1 MKIRFILILFSAL
14 LVNCQAWSQEINMA
28 EGRGA
33 DSLQGHFLGRLERGA
48 FTDDLTVTQDG
59 QITNILR
66 KIYDFNKNQ
75 QVPGYRLLI
84 YRGQDRNRAF
94 EVQADFVVSFGDL
107 GIPVV
112 VKYQEPDF
120 YTLIGAFRTREDV
133 FRLRKLV
140 QLRYPSA
147 YTVPDKLRITE
158 FE

>member
-1 MKIRFILILFSAL
+1 MNFRIILILFSSL
-14 LVNCQAWSQEINMA
+14 LINSQAWSQESDPDRA
-28 EGRGA
+28 RET
-33 DSLQGHFLGRLERGA
+33 DSLSGHFLARLEQGSFSENLVVR
-48 FTDDLTVTQDG
+48 QDVV
-59 QITNILR
+59 ITNILR
-66 KIYDFNKNQ
+66 KIYDYNKNQ

-140 QLRYPSA
+140 QVRYPSA
-147 YTVPDKLRITE
+147 YTIPDKLRINE